1 MFILKG
7 TPAYNVSDIH
17 KNPEHFDLAT
27 TYQVY
32 YHTKSCRK
40 YKNEKFRY
48 HLGKFLQKRL

>member
-27 TYQVY
+27 TYQVN
-32 YHTKSCRK
+32 YHTKSCQK

-48 HLGKFLQKRL
+48 HFGKFLQKRL